1 MAIKSYANKAA
12 YDVAVK
18 PTIES
23 QVSMLE
29 TTREILVDGV
39 NVITTEPVPGD
50 LVMLDES
57 NQVRYLKGGSWIQK
71 ANIPSTWVH
80 VGYVVS
86 RKGRQVLVV
95 DKTGTDEKYLDVC
108 QYAITA
114 ISSTTLAIK
123 LRMSPNYAVDTTVDV
138 TLTSATIDATSAA
151 EISAAVAAKATEV
164 GDTKAWWAYLA
175 DAEGNK
181 VESGG
186 TQIIIQCDE
195 CVDYRFYVVSATGC
209 TIALSVWGDM
219 PASDIYWKNDGG
231 WTNYWGVMNRAR
243 TRAWAVSNG
252 RIPTSME
259 PVVKNGNDAPVRPS
273 CFEDPSAEGY
283 QYCADLRAKFG
294 TYDNYLHY
302 GLGVMYPQKYGSF
315 ALGGGAALTAK
326 YGPMMA
332 PTKAGGIKAK
342 FPAMNKA
349 YVLSYNNDLLKTGKW
364 FLPGCQEGCEL
375 MNDETLAILAPS
387 ITKMGTTAIN
397 NGTHRWF
404 AERCNVD
411 NARIFN
417 GYYGILD
424 YGNVFYRFRAQAV
437 TLLNI

>member
-12 YDVAVK
+12 YDAAVK

-23 QVSMLE
+23 QVSLIE
-29 TTREILVDGV
+29 TTREIIVDGV
-39 NVITTEPVPGD
+39 NVITTEPAPGD

-57 NQVRYLKGGSWIQK
+57 NAIRYLKGGSWIQK
-71 ANIPSTWVH
+71 AIIPSAWTH
-80 VGYVVS
+80 VGYVVA
-86 RKGRQVLVV
+86 RKGRKVLII
-95 DKTGTDEKYLDVC
+95 DKTGTDERYLDVC

-123 LRMSPNYAVDTTVDV
+123 
-138 TLTSATIDATSAA
+138 A

-175 DAEGNK
+175 DANGNK
-181 VESGG
+181 VDSDG

-219 PASDIYWKNDGG
+219 PASDVYWKNDGG
-231 WTNYWGVMNRAR
+231 YTNYCGVMNRAR
-243 TRAWAVSNG
+243 TRAWATTNG
-252 RIPTSME
+252 RIPTSIE

-273 CFEDPSAEGY
+273 CFEDPTAEGY
-283 QYCADLRAKFG
+283 QYCADIRAKFG

-315 ALGGGAALTAK
+315 ALPGGAELTKK

-332 PTKAGGIKAK
+332 PTKDGGTKAK

-349 YVLSYNNDLLKTGKW
+349 YILSYANDLLKGGMW

-397 NGTHRWF
+397 NGTYRWF
-404 AERCNVD
+404 AERYNVS
-411 NARIFN
+411 NARYFGGN
-417 GYYGILD
+417 NGIL
-424 YGNVFYRFRAQAV
+424 GNYSVNNRNRVQAV
-437 TLLNI
+437 TLLDI